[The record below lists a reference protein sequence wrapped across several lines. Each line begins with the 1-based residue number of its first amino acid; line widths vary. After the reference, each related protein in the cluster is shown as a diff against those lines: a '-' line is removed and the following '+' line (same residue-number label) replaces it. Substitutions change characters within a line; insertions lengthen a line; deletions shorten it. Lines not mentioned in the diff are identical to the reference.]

1 MKHRSL
7 LLVAT
12 VFGFAVLFAAVG
24 IAGTA
29 VQDTI
34 VFKPIAGEG
43 KYQDRTVTFTHK
55 KHVDEHKVTCG
66 ECHHDKDGK
75 ALTNLKE
82 GDNVQKCIECH
93 TKPGEVDKDKKM
105 EWRKQKVSKKEQQ
118 KMSLEYHAEALH
130 ENCID
135 CHKDHN
141 RKNKTKAAPQA
152 CTQCHENGK
161 KE

>member
-55 KHVDEHKVTCG
+55 KHVDEHKVT
-66 ECHHDKDGK
+66 
-75 ALTNLKE
+75 
-82 GDNVQKCIECH
+82 
-93 TKPGEVDKDKKM
+93 
-105 EWRKQKVSKKEQQ
+105 
-118 KMSLEYHAEALH
+118 
-130 ENCID
+130 
-135 CHKDHN
+135 
-141 RKNKTKAAPQA
+141 
-152 CTQCHENGK
+152 
-161 KE
+161 